1 MALIEHLEREG
12 WREFLE
18 ETFRYVLEVLKED
31 RHRHLGSSGDDL
43 RAWLATGGVGRV
55 RHRLEEQMT
64 RRGLPPSRQAEV
76 KEVIEAL
83 VRENRAPL
91 LELTAAGIIPGQ
103 ERDGAGGVTAADVR
117 ECLDR
122 LMKGERPFEEW
133 MYAHGHSDEE
143 IAEIYGVI
151 DRWLVQHGIIDKP
164 GPMPRR
170 H

>member
-1 MALIEHLEREG
+1 MTLIEHLEREG

-18 ETFRYVLEVLKED
+18 DTFRYVLEVLKED

-43 RAWLATGGVGRV
+43 RAWLATGGVDRV
-55 RHRLEEQMT
+55 RHRLEEQMA
-64 RRGLPPSRQAEV
+64 RRSLPPSRQAEV

-91 LELTAAGIIPGQ
+91 LELTAAGIIPGG
-103 ERDGAGGVTAADVR
+103 ERDGAGWVTAADVQ

-122 LMKGERPFEEW
+122 LMRGERPFEEW